1 MAARLAGPPTTPP
14 GESQWCTPYRLQSI
28 VYRGVPQLMRGP
40 DVRRAALR
48 PPQVL
53 RRWGV
58 GRLLSA
64 SGGGGSGLSG
74 VSVLPKKL
82 TMPLRRVGLEPV
94 AALAA
99 KRSAEPVSKLSRV
112 FGMNVWLVSGYEEA
126 RAVLNDT
133 TSYSTDIRHLIG
145 GEGEV
150 SIGGLG
156 FTDPP
161 DHTRLRKYLVPEFTT
176 MRLAGLAPRIEAI
189 VDQQLDV
196 MEHAGDVVDFVPEFA
211 FPVPFAVI
219 CELLGL
225 PVEDRERFR
234 QLGHARFDVN
244 GGGAG
249 TFGAM
254 SQSQEF
260 LLEAVQTQR
269 REPGE
274 GLIGEIIRRH
284 GTEIDDTELSGLA
297 DGVFTGGYET
307 SASMLAL
314 GMLALLR
321 DRDAF
326 ALAGDDATL
335 DGVVNELLRYLSVVQ
350 IAFPRFARTD
360 LTLFGK
366 KIRAGDVVVCSLS
379 GANRDDAF
387 AAQPD
392 RLDPRRTVR
401 THLAFGQGFHRC
413 IGSEL
418 AKMELRAAF
427 RALARRFPATELAI
441 DPAALRFRDL
451 SIVYGVDSLP
461 VRLKRAAP

>member
-1 MAARLAGPPTTPP
+1 M
-14 GESQWCTPYRLQSI
+14 
-28 VYRGVPQLMRGP
+28 
-40 DVRRAALR
+40 
-48 PPQVL
+48 L

-64 SGGGGSGLSG
+64 SGGGGAGLSG

-82 TMPLRRVGLEPV
+82 TMPLRRNGLDPV
-94 AALAA
+94 PALAA
-99 KRSAEPVSKLSRV
+99 KRAVEPVSKLSRV
-112 FGMNVWLVSGYEEA
+112 FGMNVWLVSGYQQA
-126 RAVLNDT
+126 RTVLNDT
-133 TSYSTDIRHLIG
+133 TNYSTDIRHLLG
-145 GEGEV
+145 GKGEV

-176 MRLAGLAPRIEAI
+176 RRLAGLAPRIEAI
-189 VDQQLDV
+189 VDQQLDA
-196 MEHAGDVVDFVPEFA
+196 MEQAGDVVDFVPEFA

-260 LLEAVQTQR
+260 LLEAVRTQR
-269 REPGE
+269 RKPGE

-284 GTEIDDTELSGLA
+284 GTELDDVELSGLA

-321 DRDAF
+321 DRDTF

-335 DGVVNELLRYLSVVQ
+335 DGVVDELLRYLSVVQ
-350 IAFPRFARTD
+350 ISFPRFARTD

-366 KIRAGDVVVCSLS
+366 RVQAGDVVVCSLS
-379 GANRDDAF
+379 GANRDEAF
-387 AAQPD
+387 AALPD
-392 RLDPRRTVR
+392 RLDPRRTGR

-441 DPAALRFRDL
+441 DPAALQFRDL
-451 SIVYGVDSLP
+451 SIVYGVHSLP
-461 VRLKRAAP
+461 VRLQRAAP